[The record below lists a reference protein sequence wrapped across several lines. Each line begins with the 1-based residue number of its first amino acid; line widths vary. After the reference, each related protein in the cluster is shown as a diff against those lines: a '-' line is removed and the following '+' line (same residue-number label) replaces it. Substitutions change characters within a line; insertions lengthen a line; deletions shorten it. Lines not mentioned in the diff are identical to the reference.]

1 MDLASQQRIKFGT
14 LKNGSTMDFFR
25 SSKIPIY
32 ERMWSIMQSTNPT
45 VFVNTS
51 KEGIARVLAGNY
63 AYLMESTMIEFYK
76 NHDCNLQT
84 IGGLLDSKGYGIAL
98 PKNSPLRDI
107 LSKTVLQV
115 RRKNG

>member
-1 MDLASQQRIKFGT
+1 MAAFLTVERMSTSVESAMDLASQQRIKFGT

-45 VFVNTS
+45 VFVNSS

-76 NHDCNLQT
+76 KLST
-84 IGGLLDSKGYGIAL
+84 FTFLYGSNNFL
-98 PKNSPLRDI
+98 C
-107 LSKTVLQV
+107 
-115 RRKNG
+115 